1 MHGKLPFNHGPSA
14 SCHYALVGSMET
26 TNEITYPNKYL
37 YIMVKKV
44 MISVY
49 FIKFCLYMLV
59 SYSSVMDEKC
69 LLILGHEIL
78 ATVPSLGL
86 WLRYGSSPF

>member
-1 MHGKLPFNHGPSA
+1 
-14 SCHYALVGSMET
+14 
-26 TNEITYPNKYL
+26 
-37 YIMVKKV
+37 MVIKV

-69 LLILGHEIL
+69 LLIMGHEIF